1 MYCLTYRKSTMDVSK
16 LKVTELRAELSERGL
31 DTKGVKAVLVQRLL
45 KAIEEETGEGKLL
58 NTVKN
63 TLRGMKNI
71 LK

>member
-1 MYCLTYRKSTMDVSK
+1 MDVSK